1 MPRDTPAQNPPEHT
15 AAEPVGDPY
24 DYDVIVVGSGF
35 GGSVSALRLS
45 EKGYRVGVL
54 EAGRRFTPESLPK
67 NSWDLRNYLW
77 APALGLYGIQRIH
90 LLGKV
95 MVLAGAGVGGGSLN
109 YANTLYVP
117 PAAFFEDRQWVSIT
131 DWRDELTPYYDQAK
145 RMLGVRL
152 NPTMTPSDVHLLA
165 TAERMGVG
173 ETFHLAPVGVF
184 FGDGEDAD
192 GAVTARPG
200 CAVADPYF
208 GGVGPDR
215 RACTQCGECM
225 TGCRHGA
232 KNTLNENYLYL
243 AERAGAVIHPM
254 TTVTALAEHPGGGH
268 RIRTVPTDG
277 RRRGVAKELRARY
290 VVLAA
295 GTYGT
300 QTLLHTMK
308 DRGELPRLSV
318 RLGELTR
325 TNSEALVGAQTDDRR
340 YRRRHGAP
348 RADFSQGVAIT
359 SSIHPDENTHIEP
372 VRYGKGSNAMG
383 SLSILQVPY
392 GAHRV
397 RGWLG
402 RVVRHPVQWARSL
415 SNRRWSERSIIGLV
429 MQSLD
434 NSLTTYR
441 KPGGLGKGLLTA
453 RQGHGAPNPTQIEE
467 ATRAATLLAEEIN
480 GFAGSNVG
488 ELMGTPLTAHFLGGC
503 PIGAGADVGVID
515 PYHRLYGH
523 PGISV
528 VDGSA
533 VSANLGVNPSLTIT
547 AQAERAMSYWP
558 NKGERDPR
566 PVQGEAYRRLAA
578 VEPLHPAVPKDAF
591 GALRLPLLA
600 VPVVPPKEKD
610 GEGGVSA
617 RPEGPGRAD

>member
-1 MPRDTPAQNPPEHT
+1 MSDDGKTYGASDERKGKGKDENDET
-15 AAEPVGDPY
+15 Y

-35 GGSVSALRLS
+35 GGSVAALRLT

-54 EAGRRFTPESLPK
+54 EAGRRFTRETLPK
-67 NSWDLRNYLW
+67 NSWDVKNYLW
-77 APALGLYGIQRIH
+77 APALGLYGIQRVH
-90 LLGKV
+90 LLGNV

-117 PAAFFEDRQWVSIT
+117 PAAFFEDPQWASIT
-131 DWRDELTPYYDQAK
+131 DWQGELAPYYDQAK

-152 NPTMTPSDVHLLA
+152 NPTMTPSDVHLKA
-165 TAERMGVG
+165 AAEAMGVG
-173 ETFHLAPVGVF
+173 ESFHLAPVGVF
-184 FGDGEDAD
+184 FGDGDDAE
-192 GAVTARPG
+192 GAARGRPG
-200 CAVADPYF
+200 ESVADPYF
-208 GGVGPDR
+208 GGAGPAR
-215 RACTQCGECM
+215 NACTECGECM

-232 KNTLNENYLYL
+232 KNTLTENYLHL

-254 TTVTALAEHPGGGH
+254 TSVVAVTEDKAGGH
-268 RIRTVPTDG
+268 RVTTVPTDARKSRKKG
-277 RRRGVAKELRARY
+277 TYRTLRARQ
-290 VVLAA
+290 VVIAA

-308 DRGELPRLSV
+308 DKGLLPRLSA

-340 YRRRHGAP
+340 YRARHGAAK
-348 RADFSQGVAIT
+348 ADFTKGVAIT
-359 SSIHPDENTHIEP
+359 SSMHPDANTHVEP

-383 SLSILQVPY
+383 ALSILQVP
-392 GAHRV
+392 HSDRRV
-397 RGWLG
+397 SGWLANAA
-402 RVVRHPVQWARSL
+402 RHPLLLARSL
-415 SNRRWSERSIIGLV
+415 SNHHWSERTIIGLV

-441 KPGGLGKGLLTA
+441 KPGGVGKGLLTA
-453 RQGHGAPNPTQIEE
+453 RQGHGAPNPKQIPE
-467 ATRAATLLAEEIN
+467 ATRAATLIAEEIN

-503 PIGAGADVGVID
+503 PIGASADEGVID
-515 PYHRLYGH
+515 PYHRVYGH

-547 AQAERAMSYWP
+547 AQAERAMALWP
-558 NKGERDPR
+558 NKGEADGR
-566 PVQGEAYRRLAA
+566 PEQGAAYVRTAA
-578 VEPLHPAVPKDAF
+578 VEPVAPAVPEGAF
-591 GALRLPLLA
+591 GALRLPFLGM
-600 VPVVPPKEKD
+600 PKVPP
-610 GEGGVSA
+610 
-617 RPEGPGRAD
+617 R

>member
-1 MPRDTPAQNPPEHT
+1 MSDDGKTYGASDERKGKDEDDET
-15 AAEPVGDPY
+15 Y

-35 GGSVSALRLS
+35 GGSVAALRLT

-54 EAGRRFTPESLPK
+54 EAGRRFTRETLPK
-67 NSWDLRNYLW
+67 NSWDVKNYLW
-77 APALGLYGIQRIH
+77 APALGLYGIQRVH
-90 LLGKV
+90 LLGNV

-117 PAAFFEDRQWVSIT
+117 PAAFFEDPQWASIT
-131 DWRDELTPYYDQAK
+131 DWQGELAPYYDQAK

-152 NPTMTPSDVHLLA
+152 NPTMTPSDVHLKA
-165 TAERMGVG
+165 AAEAMGVG
-173 ETFHLAPVGVF
+173 ESFHLAPVGVF
-184 FGDGEDAD
+184 FGDGDDAE
-192 GAVTARPG
+192 GAARGRPG
-200 CAVADPYF
+200 ESVADPYF
-208 GGVGPDR
+208 GGAGPAR
-215 RACTQCGECM
+215 NACTECGECM

-232 KNTLNENYLYL
+232 KNTLTENYLHL

-254 TTVTALAEHPGGGH
+254 TSVVAVTEDKAGGH
-268 RIRTVPTDG
+268 RVTTVPTDARKSRKKG
-277 RRRGVAKELRARY
+277 TYRTLRARQ
-290 VVLAA
+290 VVIAA

-308 DRGELPRLSV
+308 DKGLLPRLSA

-340 YRRRHGAP
+340 YRARHGAAK
-348 RADFSQGVAIT
+348 ADFTKGVAIT
-359 SSIHPDENTHIEP
+359 SSMHPDANTHVEP

-383 SLSILQVPY
+383 ALSILQVP
-392 GAHRV
+392 HSDRRV
-397 RGWLG
+397 SGWLANAA
-402 RVVRHPVQWARSL
+402 RHPLLLARSL
-415 SNRRWSERSIIGLV
+415 SNHHWSERTIIGLV

-441 KPGGLGKGLLTA
+441 KPGGVGKGLLTA
-453 RQGHGAPNPTQIEE
+453 RQGHGAPNPKQIPE
-467 ATRAATLLAEEIN
+467 ATRAATLIAEEIN

-503 PIGAGADVGVID
+503 PIGASADEGVID
-515 PYHRLYGH
+515 PYHRVYGH

-547 AQAERAMSYWP
+547 AQAERAMALWP
-558 NKGERDPR
+558 NKGEADGR
-566 PVQGEAYRRLAA
+566 PEQGAAYVRTAA
-578 VEPLHPAVPKDAF
+578 VEPVAPAVPEGAF
-591 GALRLPLLA
+591 GALRLPFLGM
-600 VPVVPPKEKD
+600 PKVPP
-610 GEGGVSA
+610 
-617 RPEGPGRAD
+617 R